1 VTVTPTT
8 SMNGA
13 NTPEPQGLTG
23 GSPSGARIHRERW
36 RDPRLLVGMALVVAS
51 LLGVLALVNV
61 SDDTVSVWAVRGDIV
76 AGAEVTESQLR
87 PVSVHL
93 PELDPYVKTGDVIAP
108 GLVATHDFASGE
120 LLTKAG
126 VAPADEAG
134 RQRIVTLPVLRN
146 QMPADLRV
154 GDRVDVYVVER
165 GVDGEPSAA
174 PRLVLRSAIVTGV
187 DDDSGAFGGSSLDVG
202 VALSVDSSQVADVV
216 AAQAHGT
223 VTLVDVPVG
232 NG

>member
-1 VTVTPTT
+1 MV
-8 SMNGA
+8 
-13 NTPEPQGLTG
+13 
-23 GSPSGARIHRERW
+23 
-36 RDPRLLVGMALVVAS
+36 LVVAS

-61 SDDTVSVWAVRGDIV
+61 SDDTVSVWAVRSDIV
-76 AGAEVTESQLR
+76 AGAEVTESQLTAT
-87 PVSVHL
+87 SVHM
-93 PELDPYVKTGDVIAP
+93 PDLDPYLTTSDVIAP

-146 QMPADLRV
+146 QMPAALKV

-165 GVDGEPSAA
+165 GADGEPAAA

-202 VALSVDSSQVADVV
+202 VALSVDSAQVADVV

-232 NG
+232 IG